1 MVSLVR
7 FRPRPIMTPSC
18 INMQPT
24 GTSPALYASC
34 AYLLFSPQ
42 KKEKNKFEVQN
53 SGTSKK
59 EKFNKNKKKGTQKY
73 LEY

>member
-1 MVSLVR
+1 
-7 FRPRPIMTPSC
+7 
-18 INMQPT
+18 MQPT